1 MADTCPCGEP
11 LVSWTGGP
19 MIDSSGV
26 THSSGEYMGCSND
39 HRCRQTSEGWTIV
52 QDEPISG
59 ELDY

>member
-1 MADTCPCGEP
+1 
-11 LVSWTGGP
+11 